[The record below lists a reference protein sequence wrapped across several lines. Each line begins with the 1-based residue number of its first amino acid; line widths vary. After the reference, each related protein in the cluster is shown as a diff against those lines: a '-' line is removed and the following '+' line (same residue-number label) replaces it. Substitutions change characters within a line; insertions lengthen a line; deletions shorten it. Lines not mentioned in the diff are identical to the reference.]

1 MSYRAISIIIPQNP
15 NFIDGT
21 VEGTDVTQYA
31 ASDSNQ
37 NRTYYGKGCPNVWD
51 NSKASE
57 GYGGSPVSCS
67 VSTVKTSDNEYQMVG
82 TLYTYRAANSGSG
95 NDQLADNNNSPD
107 TFCPLG
113 WQLPYSGTGGVYYD
127 QSKSWNYMFSFYDIN
142 VSESGSANARS
153 YPVSFIYSGYFL
165 NGGLSGVGSG
175 NVSWTITKYNLNR
188 AYRFIL
194 TRTRAVPNDV
204 EGIVSLQTVRCFY
217 DFSILS
223 STARWQEQM
232 SNNIKMT
239 GLLVII
245 RTMEM
250 DVIIQ
255 LIGKTLPHIVDPL
268 FPVNLVQFRH
278 SIMRRN

>member
-37 NRTYYGKGCPNVWD
+37 NRTYYGKGCPNTWD

-67 VSTVKTSDNEYQMVG
+67 VSTIKTSDNEYQMVG

-113 WQLPYSGTGGVYYD
+113 WQLPYSGTGGDYYD
-127 QSKSWNYMFSFYDIN
+127 KSRSWKLLFQYYGYTNGVAGSTGISSYPISYIL
-142 VSESGSANARS
+142 SGSYYN
-153 YPVSFIYSGYFL
+153 FIGRLF
-165 NGGLSGVGSG
+165 NGGTGGLFWSSTGAGG
-175 NVSWTITKYNLNR
+175 GR
-188 AYRFIL
+188 AYRLNFN
-194 TRTRAVPNDV
+194 TTFN
-204 EGIVSLQTVRCFY
+204 TVNNSDGKAISQAIRCVNY
-217 DFSILS
+217 FSIPHRRHGGRNKS
-223 STARWQEQM
+223 SY
-232 SNNIKMT
+232 
-239 GLLVII
+239 
-245 RTMEM
+245 
-250 DVIIQ
+250 
-255 LIGKTLPHIVDPL
+255 
-268 FPVNLVQFRH
+268 
-278 SIMRRN
+278 